1 MAMLS
6 IQECGFMKIFRDW
19 RDEAAATLGMWG
31 ILVIGIPELW
41 KIMLIQ
47 KTVIDGAGLEEDGIR
62 SYWIPKAD
70 ESYYRELMK
79 IW

>member
-1 MAMLS
+1 M
-6 IQECGFMKIFRDW
+6 QIFRDW
-19 RDEAAATLGMWG
+19 RDDPAATLGMWG

>member
-19 RDEAAATLGMWG
+19 RDEPAATLGMWG

-47 KTVIDGAGLEEDGIR
+47 KR
-62 SYWIPKAD
+62 Y
-70 ESYYRELMK
+70 
-79 IW
+79 

>member
-1 MAMLS
+1 MNVGDPS
-6 IQECGFMKIFRDW
+6 NWDPRIMKDYV
-19 RDEAAATLGMWG
+19 D
-31 ILVIGIPELW
+31 P
-41 KIMLIQ
+41 
-47 KTVIDGAGLEEDGIR
+47 KTVIDGAGLEKDGIR